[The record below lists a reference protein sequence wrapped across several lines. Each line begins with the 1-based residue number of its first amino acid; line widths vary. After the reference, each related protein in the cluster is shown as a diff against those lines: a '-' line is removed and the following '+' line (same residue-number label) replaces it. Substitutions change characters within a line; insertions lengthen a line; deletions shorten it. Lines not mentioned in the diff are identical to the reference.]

1 MAENYKLETENI
13 QNLSRE
19 LRDLPPARDATTKR
33 KVVALLAGDIQRAR
47 DQGYT
52 LKQIVEHLNRCG
64 FDLCYDTLRHALPRQ
79 PRSRSGQKKPGGRA
93 AGGERARS
101 DGGRLP
107 VVAPMEGSGTREGS
121 PATSQ
126 GPPVTPRAPAGQAP
140 IVVPPGAS
148 CVFTGDGQFIPA
160 PDSDD
165 L

>member
-1 MAENYKLETENI
+1 MAENLKLETANI
-13 QNLSRE
+13 QTFSRE
-19 LRDLPPARDATTKR
+19 LRDLPPVSNAMTKR
-33 KVVALLAGDIQRAR
+33 RVVALLAGDIQRAR

-79 PRSRSGQKKPGGRA
+79 PRSRSGKNPPSGRA
-93 AGGERARS
+93 SGGERAH
-101 DGGRLP
+101 GGGAPLR
-107 VVAPMEGSGTREGS
+107 VVAPVQERVTGEGP

-126 GPPVTPRAPAGQAP
+126 EPPVTPRAPAGQAP
-140 IVVPPGAS
+140 LVFPPGAS
-148 CVFTGDGQFIPA
+148 CVFTGDGQFVPA

>member
-1 MAENYKLETENI
+1 MAENLELEIANI
-13 QNLSRE
+13 QTLSRE
-19 LRDLPPARDATTKR
+19 LRDLPPARHATTKR

-79 PRSRSGQKKPGGRA
+79 TRARSSKKKPSGRA
-93 AGGERARS
+93 AGGERARI
-101 DGGRLP
+101 DGGRLR
-107 VVAPMEGSGTREGS
+107 VVAPMDGSGTCEGS

-140 IVVPPGAS
+140 IVFPPGAS
-148 CVFTGDGQFIPA
+148 CVFTGDGQFVPA